1 MNTQQLEQNNINNL
15 RNLFKTMGSSSFS
28 REEEKSFNISNSW
41 PGRLWGAYDYTL
53 RDTMV
58 LINKALSESS
68 PYTISLW
75 DKKDESTSL
84 STKAMEDNG
93 FAVSFEQIAMVLD
106 LKDYVIEDEKNN
118 LQMKYVSSIEDI
130 NAWVEIASSS
140 FSHQINEDVIQNIS
154 KDENVE
160 LLLAYI
166 DGIAVGTALI
176 FSHSDVAGIHLVGVP
191 LENRGQGIAKSIML
205 ETINFAQKKQ
215 IPFMTLQAS
224 ALGMGIYKRL
234 GFKEQFVLKN
244 YMKKQ

>member
-15 RNLFKTMGSSSFS
+15 RNLFKTMGSTPFSF
-28 REEEKSFNISNSW
+28 EEEKSFNISNSW

-53 RDTMV
+53 SDTKV
-58 LINKALSESS
+58 LINKALAESS

-75 DKKDESTSL
+75 DKKDESTTL
-84 STKAMEDNG
+84 STKALEDNG
-93 FAVSFEQIAMVLD
+93 FAISFEQVAMVLD
-106 LKDYVIEDEKNN
+106 LKDYMNEEDNSN
-118 LQMKYVSSIEDI
+118 LDMKYVSSREDV
-130 NAWVEIASSS
+130 NTWVEIASSS
-140 FSHQINEDVIQNIS
+140 FSHQLNASVIQNIS
-154 KDENVE
+154 KDENVK
-160 LLLAYI
+160 LLLAFK

-176 FSHSDVAGIHLVGVP
+176 FTHSDVAGIHLVGVP

-244 YMKKQ
+244 YMKK

>member
-1 MNTQQLEQNNINNL
+1 MNTEQLEQNNINNL
-15 RNLFKTMGSSSFS
+15 RNLFKTMGSTPFS
-28 REEEKSFNISNSW
+28 HREQKSFNISNSW

-53 RDTMV
+53 SDTKV
-58 LINKALSESS
+58 LINKALSESN

-93 FAVSFEQIAMVLD
+93 FAVSFEQVAMVLD
-106 LKDYVIEDEKNN
+106 LKDFVNEVDNN
-118 LQMKYVSSIEDI
+118 KLDMKYVNSIEDV
-130 NAWVEIASSS
+130 NTWVEIASSS

-160 LLLAYI
+160 LLLASI

-224 ALGMGIYKRL
+224 TMGLGIYKRL

>member
-28 REEEKSFNISNSW
+28 YDDQKSFNISNSW

-53 RDTMV
+53 SDTKV
-58 LINKALSESS
+58 LINKALDETS

-84 STKAMEDNG
+84 STKALEDNG

-106 LKDYVIEDEKNN
+106 LKTYVNEEDNNN
-118 LQMKYVSSIEDI
+118 LDIKYVNSREDI
-130 NAWVEIASSS
+130 NTWVEIASSS
-140 FSHQINEDVIQNIS
+140 FSHQINASVIHNIS

-160 LLLAYI
+160 LLLAYKE
-166 DGIAVGTALI
+166 GIAVGTALI

-191 LENRGQGIAKSIML
+191 IVNRGQGIAKSIML

-224 ALGMGIYKRL
+224 TLGLGIYKRL